1 LENQEDIMAYQPPTK
16 AQNFDIRT
24 DPIANRVPFGRLINK
39 IASYSLDA
47 RKRKN
52 EREVMAHLSD
62 DQLRDVG
69 LQRTFDGNQWRVTR
83 IV

>member
-1 LENQEDIMAYQPPTK
+1 MTYRPPTK
-16 AQNFDIRT
+16 AQDFDIRT
-24 DPIANRVPFGRLINK
+24 DPIANRVPFGRLIDK
-39 IASYSLDA
+39 ITNYSADA

-69 LQRTFDGNQWRVTR
+69 LQRTFDGHQWRVTR

>member
-1 LENQEDIMAYQPPTK
+1 MAYQTPTK
-16 AQNFDIRT
+16 AQDFDIRT

-39 IASYSLDA
+39 VANYSVEA

-62 DQLRDVG
+62 EQLRDVG
-69 LQRTFDGNQWRVTR
+69 LQRTFDGHQWRVTR
-83 IV
+83 SV